1 MRRAPLHIINILLRT
16 LKGHQRF
23 GPALGEPEF
32 DSPVHGAGEEELS
45 HFTVLVALALTWVH
59 MNVSQ
64 GSMMIRK
71 DALDI
76 AILLLAEV
84 DVEVL
89 RANIKVVLVSLGKV
103 EAVSIDRLPVV
114 LATADWRLI
123 RRHCCNATLN
133 FLLRT
138 EERVSL
144 RVYKHSRSPIAHLT
158 IVAD

>member
-123 RRHCCNATLN
+123 RRHCCNPALSL
-133 FLLRT
+133 LLRT